1 MNQENQLRYS
11 IKMKKIRKI
20 FNLTISL
27 LMLIPS
33 IVIMAL
39 QIFFYITER
48 ETEFPVFL
56 GTLIFPII
64 FLIFGICGIAAVV
77 KKVDVYKGKIIYRTL
92 FKKFEY
98 HMSDIKTTK
107 AEYEEA
113 TVGYLN
119 DITPVTSS
127 DYVTTFYNKS
137 GKKLFKFDVAYENV
151 ERLQKDVLNTQKSI
165 INQSKNGRKFCK
177 KAVKLNDKRFFK

>member
-1 MNQENQLRYS
+1 
-11 IKMKKIRKI
+11 MKKYGKI
-20 FNLTISL
+20 FNLIISL

-33 IVIMAL
+33 IVIMVL

-48 ETEFPVFL
+48 ETKFPVFL

-64 FLIFGICGIAAVV
+64 FLIFGICGIAAAV

-98 HMSDIKTTK
+98 RMSDIKTTK
-107 AEYEEA
+107 AEYEET

-127 DYVTTFYNKS
+127 DHITTFYDKS
-137 GKKLFKFDVAYENV
+137 GKKLFKFGLAYDNVQLLASDVKNS
-151 ERLQKDVLNTQKSI
+151 QKSI
-165 INQSKNGRKFCK
+165 SNQK
-177 KAVKLNDKRFFK
+177 KKR

>member
-1 MNQENQLRYS
+1 MNQENKLRYS
-11 IKMKKIRKI
+11 IKMKKYGKI
-20 FNLTISL
+20 FNLIISL

-33 IVIMAL
+33 IVIMVL

-48 ETEFPVFL
+48 ETKFPVFL

-64 FLIFGICGIAAVV
+64 FLIFCICGIAAAV

-98 HMSDIKTTK
+98 RMSDIKTTK
-107 AEYEEA
+107 AEYEET

-127 DYVTTFYNKS
+127 DHITTFYDKS
-137 GKKLFKFDVAYENV
+137 GKKLFKFGLAYDNVQLLASDV
-151 ERLQKDVLNTQKSI
+151 KNTQKSI
-165 INQSKNGRKFCK
+165 SNQK
-177 KAVKLNDKRFFK
+177 KKR

>member
-1 MNQENQLRYS
+1 
-11 IKMKKIRKI
+11 MKKYGKI
-20 FNLTISL
+20 FNLIISL

-33 IVIMAL
+33 IVIMVL

-48 ETEFPVFL
+48 ETKFPVFL

-64 FLIFGICGIAAVV
+64 FLIFGICGIAAAV
-77 KKVDVYKGKIIYRTL
+77 KKVDVYKDKIIYRTL

-98 HMSDIKTTK
+98 RMSDIKTTK
-107 AEYEEA
+107 AEYEET

-127 DYVTTFYNKS
+127 DHITTFYDKS
-137 GKKLFKFDVAYENV
+137 GKKLFKFGLAYDNVQLLASDV
-151 ERLQKDVLNTQKSI
+151 KNTQKSI
-165 INQSKNGRKFCK
+165 SNQK
-177 KAVKLNDKRFFK
+177 KKR

>member
-1 MNQENQLRYS
+1 
-11 IKMKKIRKI
+11 MKKYGKI
-20 FNLTISL
+20 FNLIISL

-33 IVIMAL
+33 IVIMVL

-48 ETEFPVFL
+48 ETKFPVFL

-64 FLIFGICGIAAVV
+64 FLIFGICGIAAAV
-77 KKVDVYKGKIIYRTL
+77 KKVDVHKGKIIYRTL

-98 HMSDIKTTK
+98 RMSDIKTTK
-107 AEYEEA
+107 AEYEET

-127 DYVTTFYNKS
+127 DHITTFYDKS
-137 GKKLFKFDVAYENV
+137 GKKLFKFGLAYDNVQLLASDV
-151 ERLQKDVLNTQKSI
+151 KNTQKSI
-165 INQSKNGRKFCK
+165 SNQK
-177 KAVKLNDKRFFK
+177 KKR

>member
-1 MNQENQLRYS
+1 
-11 IKMKKIRKI
+11 MKKYGKI
-20 FNLTISL
+20 FNLIISL

-33 IVIMAL
+33 IVIMVL

-48 ETEFPVFL
+48 ETKFPVFL

-64 FLIFGICGIAAVV
+64 FLIFGICGIAAAV

-98 HMSDIKTTK
+98 RMSDIKTTK
-107 AEYEEA
+107 AEYEET

-127 DYVTTFYNKS
+127 DHITTFYDKS
-137 GKKLFKFDVAYENV
+137 GKKLFKFGLAYDNAQLLASDV
-151 ERLQKDVLNTQKSI
+151 KNTQKSI
-165 INQSKNGRKFCK
+165 SNQK
-177 KAVKLNDKRFFK
+177 KKR

>member
-1 MNQENQLRYS
+1 MNQENKLRYS
-11 IKMKKIRKI
+11 IKMKKYGKI
-20 FNLTISL
+20 FNLIISL
-27 LMLIPS
+27 LILIPS
-33 IVIMAL
+33 IVIMVL

-48 ETEFPVFL
+48 ETKFPVFL

-64 FLIFGICGIAAVV
+64 FLIFGICGIAAAV

-98 HMSDIKTTK
+98 RMSDIKTTK
-107 AEYEEA
+107 AEYEET

-127 DYVTTFYNKS
+127 DHITTFYDKS
-137 GKKLFKFDVAYENV
+137 GKKLFKFGLAYDNVQLLASDV
-151 ERLQKDVLNTQKSI
+151 KNTQKSI
-165 INQSKNGRKFCK
+165 SNQK
-177 KAVKLNDKRFFK
+177 KKR

>member
-1 MNQENQLRYS
+1 
-11 IKMKKIRKI
+11 
-20 FNLTISL
+20 
-27 LMLIPS
+27 MLIPS
-33 IVIMAL
+33 IVIMVL

-48 ETEFPVFL
+48 ETKFPVFL

-64 FLIFGICGIAAVV
+64 FLIFGICGIAAAV

-98 HMSDIKTTK
+98 RMSDIKTTK
-107 AEYEEA
+107 AEYEET

-119 DITPVTSS
+119 DITPVTSY

-137 GKKLFKFDVAYENV
+137 GKKLFKFGVDYENV
-151 ERLQKDVLNTQKSI
+151 ERLQRDVLNTQKSI
-165 INQSKNGRKFCK
+165 IKQSKK
-177 KAVKLNDKRFFK
+177 KLKVL